1 VRPLVTTRPPA
12 TGRRARRRH
21 PHVAVATAAL
31 TIGALAAPL
40 GATAQA
46 APPAAS
52 GRPAAVH
59 DLTDDAAPTGWATA
73 NGGTDGG
80 AGAPA
85 SSTYLVSTRAELLAA
100 LDNDGRRTEP
110 KVVYVQGVI
119 DGNERADGTLMGEQD
134 YAPGYDLQKYLSCF
148 TDAGWSDAAHDY
160 CGDQRRKRQTGS
172 NNLKRQTEISVPSN
186 TTILGVG
193 ADAEVRGATIMLH
206 LAHDVVI
213 RNLTVEAPRDFFT
226 SWDPWDGEQGAWNAR
241 FDAVSSVTST
251 NIWLDHVTLTDG
263 RFPDST
269 APIGPSG
276 KPVNFHDGLFDLKD
290 GTDFVTMSNSRVEDH
305 DKAMLI
311 GSGDDNGDTDEGR
324 LNVTFVRN
332 AFDGVTQRSPRVR
345 FGKAHVVNNYFRA
358 SVNDPVSPL
367 KPGAGYFIGVGVE
380 SQIVSERNVFDY
392 VGPGAD
398 ASVTVWGAGGT
409 FVDRGSWFRMRPVDL
424 RSVLPAEITWGVD
437 WDPADVY
444 DYQVLRSPAAVKAH
458 GKHLTGPILPVRAP
472 RGAVVPAVS

>member
-1 VRPLVTTRPPA
+1 MPHQATPHPTA
-12 TGRRARRRH
+12 TGPAVRRRGRL
-21 PHVAVATAAL
+21 AIATAVL
-31 TIGALAAPL
+31 TAGALAAPL
-40 GATAQA
+40 GPAAQA
-46 APPAAS
+46 APDDLS
-52 GRPAAVH
+52 AVH
-59 DLTDDAAPTGWATA
+59 DLAQDAAPTGWATA

-85 SSTYLVSTRAELLAA
+85 SSTYVVSTRAELLAA
-100 LDNDGRRTEP
+100 LDNGGQRTAP
-110 KVVYVQGVI
+110 KVIYVDGVI

-134 YAPGYDLQKYLSCF
+134 YAPGYDLEKYLSCF
-148 TDAGWSDAAHDY
+148 TETGWSDATHDY

-172 NNLKRQTEISVPSN
+172 NNLKRQTEISVPSE

-193 ADAEVRGATIMLH
+193 DDAEIRGATVMLH
-206 LAHDVVI
+206 LAHDVVV
-213 RNLTVEAPRDFFT
+213 RNLTVEAPRDFFS
-226 SWDPWDGEQGAWNAR
+226 SWDPWDGEQGSWNAR

-269 APIGPSG
+269 APTGPNG

-332 AFDGVTQRSPRVR
+332 VFDGVTQRSPRVR
-345 FGKAHVVNNYFRA
+345 FGKAHVVNNYFTA
-358 SVNDPVSPL
+358 SVKDPVSPVR
-367 KPGAGYFIGVGVE
+367 PGAGYFIGVGVE
-380 SQIVSERNVFDY
+380 SQVVSERNLFEY
-392 VGPGAD
+392 TGPGAD
-398 ASVTVWGAGGT
+398 ASRLVWGAGGS
-409 FVDRGSWFRMRPVDL
+409 FVDSGSWFAMQPVDL
-424 RSVLPAEITWGVD
+424 RATLPAEITWGVD

-444 DYQVLRSPAAVKAH
+444 DLEVLTSPAAVKAW
-458 GKHLTGPILPVRAP
+458 GKHRTGAILPVQAP
-472 RGAVVPAVS
+472 SDAVVPAVS